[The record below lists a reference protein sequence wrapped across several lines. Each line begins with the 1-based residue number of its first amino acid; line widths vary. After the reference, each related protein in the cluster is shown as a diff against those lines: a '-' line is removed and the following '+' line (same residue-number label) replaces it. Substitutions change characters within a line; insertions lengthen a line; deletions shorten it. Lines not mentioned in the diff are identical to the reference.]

1 MYAGSEEWGGGGQ
14 LDLQWNAAESFC
26 CQALDPED
34 TCAVDKRLVR
44 AARDREQS
52 LALSTGRRQQSQAL
66 STGRRQ
72 RAKPGSIHRNE
83 TESKARLYPQEGDRE
98 QSQALSAGRR
108 QRAKPGSIHR
118 KETRQPAEWR
128 RSRSCRSLC
137 NHVAV
142 GLTAGRRVPRDR

>member
-1 MYAGSEEWGGGGQ
+1 MYAGSEEWGGGQ

-52 LALSTGRRQQSQAL
+52 LALSTGME
-66 STGRRQ
+66 T
-72 RAKPGSIHRNE
+72 AKPGSIHRKE
-83 TESKARLYPQEGDRE
+83 TESKARLYPQEGDRQ

-108 QRAKPGSIHR
+108 RGSL
-118 KETRQPAEWR
+118 QNGGGAAP
-128 RSRSCRSLC
+128 
-137 NHVAV
+137 V
-142 GLTAGRRVPRDR
+142 GHCAITSQWG